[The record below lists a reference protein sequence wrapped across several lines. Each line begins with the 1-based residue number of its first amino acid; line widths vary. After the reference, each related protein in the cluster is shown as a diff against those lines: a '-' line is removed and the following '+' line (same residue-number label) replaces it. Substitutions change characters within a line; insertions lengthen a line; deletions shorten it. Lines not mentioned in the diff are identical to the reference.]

1 MYPCTKCERTYRSQ
15 NSLTRHQHSHQKTC
29 KHRCST
35 CGVVFHRRDLL
46 SRHSK
51 LHQPSSLNDT
61 VEPPSA
67 QIGSATAAS
76 GRQRCH
82 TACLRCR
89 ELRTKCD
96 GQRPCYTCLNTDS
109 SCQYSSRS
117 NRLSQVLPH
126 VATPATDAPPHESN
140 QHDDQP
146 DDVGCL
152 SYEGSCLPI
161 QSAEHPREHD
171 LHPGTHHIRPSSLDR
186 QSIYDPYNDCLL
198 AGIPIRPEHST
209 SSVATGETSDIGT
222 MSWPWLHENLFLPA
236 DPHSLAN
243 TMSSVQFPYSQDE
256 TLAGLDL
263 ESFANLGSLSTQSHV
278 GQPDVE
284 MLLGQTSAS
293 DRSSST
299 AHHQA
304 STNIFATGTLEDT
317 CKSSF
322 DSVMW
327 SILTDMKIGS
337 LDQSAS
343 ITSRDNQNLV
353 IENLVSLA
361 SSPAWGNQSEKDR
374 ANSWALASAKVA
386 LAFGLTDYQECSGS
400 SALYDFCA
408 KYVEHFGPLWPLFSL
423 QTLDL
428 DALHPILF
436 LVLTSIGSMYCGSN
450 ASNYGAMMHTTI
462 RSTLTMVWE
471 LENEELGLLW
481 LAQARLLTQVAA
493 LYFGQPK
500 AFTYAHHL
508 GALLVAQ
515 ARRMDLFSAAYFD
528 KAMQRLQRMK
538 DIASDE
544 ERLEMWLQLETRR
557 RLAFGIFRGDSYT
570 SVLLHS
576 KPLISMEEIDLQL
589 PMCDAIWRSKKMSPS
604 LCLQMIEHD
613 QTPSRELWA
622 SDIYRIAMDK
632 NEPLP
637 PLDPAGQELLMFG
650 LQYSIWRFSKDHNMF
665 TRLSGGLEGFSSD
678 DLSSVSSDSPCE
690 SISSRSPGSE
700 RLSTRRLSKS
710 ATKSSETHCLDS
722 TVRRMEDLR
731 QQHRRLLSA
740 LEKWE
745 QSLPLVKTFVR
756 TNLDRSC
763 LMSGLILF
771 HLGHLR
777 LHVPLEDLHQ
787 IQYRLADNLTIEDR
801 LVDKARKW
809 ANSRQG
815 RIAAER
821 AYSIWNIID
830 RESKLEKEKRVN
842 FNLLAFI
849 GLHHSTVAVWAY
861 TGACNDKINR
871 NSVESSIVLEGC
883 GETTAI
889 DPQRIGT
896 LSSFV
901 DLYGR
906 ISPAGW
912 SSFAKAAGTLSKQHF
927 PVTKGC

>member
-1 MYPCTKCERTYRSQ
+1 MYPCTKCERTYRTQ

-67 QIGSATAAS
+67 QTGSAITAS

-96 GQRPCYTCLNTDS
+96 GQRPCYTCRNTDS

-126 VATPATDAPPHESN
+126 VATPAADAPPHESN
-140 QHDDQP
+140 QHGGQP
-146 DDVGCL
+146 DNVGCL
-152 SYEGSCLPI
+152 LYEGSCLPT
-161 QSAEHPREHD
+161 QSVEHPREND
-171 LHPGTHHIRPSSLDR
+171 PHPGIHHVGQSSPDR
-186 QSIYDPYNDCLL
+186 QSIYDTYNDCSL
-198 AGIPIRPEHST
+198 AGISIRPEHST
-209 SSVATGETSDIGT
+209 SSVATGETSDAGT

-236 DPHSLAN
+236 DSHSFAN
-243 TMSSVQFPYSQDE
+243 MMSSVQFPYSQDE
-256 TLAGLDL
+256 TLAELDL
-263 ESFANLGSLSTQSHV
+263 ESFSNLSSLPTQSHAS
-278 GQPDVE
+278 QPEVE
-284 MLLGQTSAS
+284 ILLGQASTS
-293 DRSSST
+293 DGSSST
-299 AHHQA
+299 AHDQA
-304 STNIFATGTLEDT
+304 STNIFATGTLADT
-317 CKSSF
+317 C
-322 DSVMW
+322 
-327 SILTDMKIGS
+327 S
-337 LDQSAS
+337 LDQGVS
-343 ITSRDNQNLV
+343 ITSRENQNLV
-353 IENLVSLA
+353 IENLVGLA
-361 SSPAWGNQSEKDR
+361 SSPTWSNQSDKDH
-374 ANSWALASAKVA
+374 ANSWALASTKVA

-428 DALHPILF
+428 DSLHPILF

-450 ASNYGAMMHTTI
+450 ASNYGAMMHATI

-515 ARRMDLFSAAYFD
+515 ARRMDLFSAAYFN
-528 KAMQRLQRMK
+528 KAMQRLQHMK

-589 PMCDAIWRSKKMSPS
+589 PMCDAIWRSKKMSAS
-604 LCLQMIEHD
+604 LCLQMIELD

-650 LQYSIWRFSKDHNMF
+650 LQYSIWRFSKDQNMF
-665 TRLSGGLEGFSSD
+665 ARLSGDLGGFDSD
-678 DLSSVSSDSPCE
+678 DLSSVSSDSPSE
-690 SISSRSPGSE
+690 PILGRNPGSE
-700 RLSTRRLSKS
+700 RPSTRRLSNS

-745 QSLPLVKTFVR
+745 QGLPLVKTFVR

-787 IQYRLADNLTIEDR
+787 IQYRLADNLTVEDR
-801 LVDKARKW
+801 LVSKARKW

-821 AYSIWNIID
+821 ACSIWKIID

-849 GLHHSTVAVWAY
+849 GLHHSAVAVWAY
-861 TGACNDKINR
+861 TGTRNDKVNR
-871 NSVESSIVLEGC
+871 NFVESSNVLEGLE
-883 GETTAI
+883 ETTAI
-889 DPQRIGT
+889 DPQGIGI

-912 SSFAKAAGTLSKQHF
+912 SSFAKAAATLSKQHF
-927 PVTKGC
+927 PDTKGY